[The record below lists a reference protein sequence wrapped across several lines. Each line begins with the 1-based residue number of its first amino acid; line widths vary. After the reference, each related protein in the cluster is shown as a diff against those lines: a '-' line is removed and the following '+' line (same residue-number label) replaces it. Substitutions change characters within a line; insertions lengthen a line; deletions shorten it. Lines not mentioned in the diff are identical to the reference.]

1 MKNYFTL
8 ILHTSIFSFISY
20 WVSPVIFTISLILP
34 LSILLLPLVVKFY
47 KNENLTKFVE
57 FLNSE
62 SKVLT
67 YIKWD
72 YLNGPIYYW
81 ILSLIWVVCIVNL
94 IKDLSMYG
102 EIGFDLP
109 LMFFSVMIVSLVMI
123 YRGYIPDY
131 WKL

>member
-20 WVSPVIFTISLILP
+20 WASPVIFAISLVLP

-47 KNENLTKFVE
+47 KNENLTKFVA

-62 SKVLT
+62 SKLLT

>member
-8 ILHTSIFSFISY
+8 ILHASIFSFISY
-20 WVSPVIFTISLILP
+20 WISPVIFAISLVLP

-47 KNENLTKFVE
+47 KNEKLTKFVA

-62 SKVLT
+62 SKLLT